1 MSVTPATPVAPVT
14 LPSGVVLRRCSLGE
28 ALPLRHAVLRPGM
41 PVHEAFYEGDTLEV
55 NRHYGAFDL
64 GRPVACASCM
74 LNAWEGEPAWQLRGM
89 GTRADLRGRGLG
101 AALLGYVEA
110 ELRGHPPANDGPR
123 VGPLRVRWFWCNARV
138 AAVPFYERQG
148 WRVVSEEFDVPTV
161 GPHHRMLRGL
171 D

>member
-123 VGPLRVRWFWCNARV
+123 VGPLRVRWFWCNGCGAVLRTPGLACGV
-138 AAVPFYERQG
+138 GGVRCAHGGTAPPNAA
-148 WRVVSEEFDVPTV
+148 WA
-161 GPHHRMLRGL
+161 GL
-171 D
+171 M